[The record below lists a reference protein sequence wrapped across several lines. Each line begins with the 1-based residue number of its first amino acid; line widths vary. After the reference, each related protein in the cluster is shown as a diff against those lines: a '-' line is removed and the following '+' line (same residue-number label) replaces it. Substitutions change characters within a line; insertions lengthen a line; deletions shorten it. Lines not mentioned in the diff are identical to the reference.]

1 MKAPVYL
8 YYQLE
13 NFYQNHRRYVKS
25 RSFDQ
30 LRGEDI
36 SEDDVKSECDP
47 IVYNKD
53 VGVKQSM
60 KLPGGSR
67 VELDQD
73 AVAVPCGLVAKSVFN
88 DTFAIIPPTDPTKF
102 KIEQTGI
109 AWESD
114 VKYKFKNS
122 DNLEKQ
128 W

>member
-1 MKAPVYL
+1 MKNIL
-8 YYQLE
+8 ILS
-13 NFYQNHRRYVKS
+13 FFTFFILSCKS
-25 RSFDQ
+25 DQ
-30 LRGEDI
+30 KSGSDATAEKQ
-36 SEDDVKSECDP
+36 EVVNQKFGDVPPFPQEL
-47 IVYNKD
+47 
-53 VGVKQSM
+53 M
-60 KLPGGSR
+60 AKL
-67 VELDQD
+67 
-73 AVAVPCGLVAKSVFN
+73 FN